1 MNVILRDIDAADLD
15 TFFADQFEPDAIAM
29 TASVPRPRAAFDELW
44 TKILADT
51 THVKLTIE
59 VDGQPAGYV
68 ASFHRLEKLEVC
80 YWISRSF
87 WNRGVATAAVEGI
100 LTRIPTRPIWARVAR
115 KNPASRRVL
124 DKCGFV
130 VDSEDVY
137 RNSAGMAVEEFLLRR
152 D

>member
-1 MNVILRDIDAADLD
+1 MNLRLRDIDIADLD
-15 TFFADQFEPDAIAM
+15 TFFAHQFEPDAIAM
-29 TASVPRPRAAFDELW
+29 TASVPRPRQAFDELW
-44 TKILADT
+44 AKILADT

-80 YWISRSF
+80 YWIGRRFWSR
-87 WNRGVATAAVEGI
+87 GIATAAVKEI
-100 LTRIPTRPIWARVAR
+100 LERIPLRPIWARVA
-115 KNPASRRVL
+115 KQNPASQRVL
-124 DKCGFV
+124 EKCGFV

-137 RNSAGMAVEEFLLRR
+137 RNSAGIAVEEFLLRR